1 MTSEIAQIGRGF
13 TLLELSDLKWLC
25 LGSIKEFFLLFYM
38 LLNVGIDICLCVKP
52 YNQNMI

>member
-25 LGSIKEFFLLFYM
+25 LGSIKEGFFTFLYA
-38 LLNVGIDICLCVKP
+38 P
-52 YNQNMI
+52 